1 MTDLVGADRG
11 GKCERL
17 VTSAA
22 DLMHRQGVPVTTLA
36 QVAQAADVP
45 PGNVYYYF
53 KAKDDLVRAV
63 IQARTEQIHGLI
75 SAADKRRTPAAAL
88 KALLRSWA
96 DMREIVAS
104 YGCPI
109 GTLCADLDRRG
120 DDIATEATGLL
131 RLLLDWSAAKFRLMG
146 RRDADDLAVA
156 LVGGVEGAALLSH
169 SLRDAELMHTR
180 MRAME
185 RWVDSLV

>member
-1 MTDLVGADRG
+1 MTDSVGTDRS
-11 GKCERL
+11 GKRERL
-17 VTSAA
+17 VASAA
-22 DLMHRQGVPVTTLA
+22 ELMHRHGVPVTTLA

-53 KAKDDLVRAV
+53 KTRDDLVRAV
-63 IQARTEQIHGLI
+63 IQARAEQIRGLI
-75 SAADKRRTPAAAL
+75 SAADTRRTPAAAL

-96 DMREIVAS
+96 DMREVVAS

-109 GTLCADLDRRG
+109 GTLCADLG
-120 DDIATEATGLL
+120 HGADDLANEATGLL
-131 RLLLDWSAAKFRLMG
+131 RMLLDWSAAKFRLMG

-169 SLRDAELMHTR
+169 SLRDAELLHTR

>member
-120 DDIATEATGLL
+120 DDIATEAAGLL
-131 RLLLDWSAAKFRLMG
+131 RLLLDWSAAKFRMMG

-169 SLRDAELMHTR
+169 SLHDAELMHTR

-185 RWVDSLV
+185 RWVDSLA

>member
-11 GKCERL
+11 GKRERL

-120 DDIATEATGLL
+120 DDIATEAAGLL
-131 RLLLDWSAAKFRLMG
+131 RLLLDWSAAKFRMMG

-169 SLRDAELMHTR
+169 SLHDAELMHTR

-185 RWVDSLV
+185 RWVDSLA

>member
-11 GKCERL
+11 GKRERL
-17 VTSAA
+17 VASAA

-53 KAKDDLVRAV
+53 KTKDDLVRAV

-88 KALLRSWA
+88 KALLRSW
-96 DMREIVAS
+96 R
-104 YGCPI
+104 
-109 GTLCADLDRRG
+109 TCARSWP
-120 DDIATEATGLL
+120 ATAA
-131 RLLLDWSAAKFRLMG
+131 RSARSARTWI
-146 RRDADDLAVA
+146 AVA
-156 LVGGVEGAALLSH
+156 TTSRPKPAGCCDYCWTGRPRSSG
-169 SLRDAELMHTR
+169 
-180 MRAME
+180 
-185 RWVDSLV
+185 